1 MNTIFNLKKFKKP
14 WQTFKNI
21 SQHLHIYQGTW
32 LYAYHFN
39 FNLKKSLTS
48 FGGKIK
54 LCILLKN
61 GSRISWECIKK
72 KILPIFTL

>member
-39 FNLKKSLTS
+39 FNLKKILNK
-48 FGGKIK
+48 FWGKNEIVYFSEK
-54 LCILLKN
+54 WFKD
-61 GSRISWECIKK
+61 
-72 KILPIFTL
+72 